1 MKSMTITI
9 SVDGRTIS
17 IIPRGGNIHPRES
30 AIEATIRKLVGR

>member
-9 SVDGRTIS
+9 SVDGRTIGM
-17 IIPRGGNIHPRES
+17 IPTGGSSRPKS